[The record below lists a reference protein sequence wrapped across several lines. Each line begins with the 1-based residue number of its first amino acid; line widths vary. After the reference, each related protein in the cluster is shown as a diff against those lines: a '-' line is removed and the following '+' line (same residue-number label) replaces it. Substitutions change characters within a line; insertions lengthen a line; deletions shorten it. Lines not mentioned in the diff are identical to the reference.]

1 MGRKGGRGP
10 RGNKFVGGSSKRGGK
25 GQRGMHGAEDY
36 GSPQDLRKS
45 VLRVFR
51 QRSGKALNHKQVAG
65 ALGILNHDVRR
76 AVMALMEELAE
87 KGKLEDL
94 GRGRYV
100 LAASEVQEQSGTEG
114 TIQIS
119 RMGTGF
125 VRMPDGN
132 ETRVP
137 KAQTGDAFWGDTVEI
152 EWWQRGRRTTPRVKR
167 VTKRLREHYVVTVT
181 LVRDYGFGKPSDQRI
196 HTDFF
201 IPARHLGGAT
211 EGDKVLV
218 TLEQWDDPRD
228 QPMGRVVQVL
238 GQEGEHE
245 VEMHAILAEFGLPYQ
260 FPAEVEEAAKAFAPS
275 DPDNPRGLDPDEV
288 ARRRDFREV
297 LTMTIDPA
305 DAKDFDDALSLQ
317 KLENGNWEVG
327 VHIADVTHYLTPGSV
342 LDREAVQRAT
352 SVYLVDRTI
361 PMLPEVLSNDLC
373 SLRPHEDR
381 FAFSAVFEMTPQ
393 AEVVGRWFGRTVIHS
408 DRRFAYEEAQ
418 ERLDTG
424 KGDRAVELKVLGE
437 LATKLRQKR
446 FKRGGIDFNT
456 EEVRFQLDE
465 TGKPLRVVIKR
476 MKEANKLIEDF
487 MLLANVEVAKFL
499 AKVHPEKQTPTRT
512 AVYRV
517 HDRPDP
523 EKLKQLRVFVRR
535 FGHEIPKPTPGNAE
549 SLLRNLL
556 TATAGTPEEGTVKTM
571 AIRTMAKAE
580 YNTENIGH
588 YGLAFPYYTHF
599 TSPIRRYPDVMVHR
613 LLQHYL
619 DGKGSADE
627 GPLGGKCHHSSTM
640 EKRAAEAERAS
651 IKYKQVEFLSTR
663 IGETFK
669 GLVNGAI
676 GRGLFVEL
684 DENKCEGFV
693 PKESFPWDQWAF
705 DEDRVLF
712 EGLRSG
718 TKIGLGDAITVR
730 VVAADLAKRQ
740 LEFEWLEEE
749 ASLGE

>member
-1 MGRKGGRGP
+1 
-10 RGNKFVGGSSKRGGK
+10 
-25 GQRGMHGAEDY
+25 
-36 GSPQDLRKS
+36 
-45 VLRVFR
+45 VLGVFR
-51 QRSGKALNHKQVAG
+51 QRAGKALNHKQVSG

-87 KGKLEDL
+87 KGQLEDV
-94 GRGRYV
+94 GRGRFV
-100 LAASEVQEQSGTEG
+100 MAASELEMTSGNEG

-125 VRMPDGN
+125 VMMPDGH
-132 ETRVP
+132 EIRIP
-137 KAQTGDAFWGDTVEI
+137 KANTGDAFWGDTVEI

-167 VTKRLREHYVVTVT
+167 VTQRLRELYVVTVT
-181 LVRDYGFGKPSDQRI
+181 LVRDYGFGKPADQRI

-201 IPARHLGGAT
+201 IPARHLGGAV
-211 EGDKVLV
+211 EGDKVLLA
-218 TLEQWDDPRD
+218 LEAWDDPRD
-228 QPMGRVVQVL
+228 QPMGRVVEVL
-238 GQEGEHE
+238 GQQGEHE
-245 VEMHAILAEFGLPYQ
+245 VEMHAILAEFGLPYA
-260 FPAEVEEAAKAFAPS
+260 FPAEVEAAAKEFKPS
-275 DPDNPRGLDPDEV
+275 DPAKPHGLDPAEV
-288 ARRRDFREV
+288 ARRRDFRDV
-297 LTMTIDPA
+297 LTMTIDPV
-305 DAKDFDDALSLQ
+305 DAKDFDDALSL
-317 KLENGNWEVG
+317 KRLKNGNWEVG

-342 LDREAVQRAT
+342 LDQEAVKRAT

-381 FAFSAVFEMTPQ
+381 FAFSAVFEMTEQ

-418 ERLDTG
+418 ERLETG
-424 KGDRAVELKVLGE
+424 QGDRAEELKVLGD
-437 LATKLRQKR
+437 LATKLRDKR

-456 EEVRFQLDE
+456 EEVRFELDE
-465 TGKPLRVVIKR
+465 AGRPLRVVVKR

-487 MLLANVEVAKFL
+487 MLLANVEVARFL

-535 FGHEIPKPTPGNAE
+535 FGHEMPKPTPGNAE
-549 SLLRNLL
+549 SLLRDLL
-556 TATAGTPEEGTVKTM
+556 TATAGTPEENTVKTM

-580 YNTENIGH
+580 YSTENIGH

-613 LLQHYL
+613 LLQRYL

-627 GPLGGKCHHSSTM
+627 GPLGGTCHHSSTM

-663 IGETFK
+663 IGETFT
-669 GLVNGAI
+669 GLVNGTI
-676 GRGLFVEL
+676 SRGLFVEL

-705 DEDRVLF
+705 DEDRMLF

-718 TKIGLGDAITVR
+718 TTIGLGDQLTVR

-740 LEFEWLEEE
+740 LEFEWLEEG
-749 ASLGE
+749 AKPD

>member
-10 RGNKFVGGSSKRGGK
+10 RGNKFVGGSPKRGEK
-25 GQRGMHGAEDY
+25 GERGQHGASDY
-36 GSPQDLRKS
+36 GSPADLRKA
-45 VLRVFR
+45 VLGVFR
-51 QRSGKALNHKQVAG
+51 QRAGKALNHKQVSG

-87 KGKLEDL
+87 KGQLEDV
-94 GRGRYV
+94 GRGRFV
-100 LAASEVQEQSGTEG
+100 MAASELEMTSGNEG

-125 VRMPDGN
+125 VMMPDGH
-132 ETRVP
+132 EIRIP
-137 KAQTGDAFWGDTVEI
+137 KANTGDAFWGDTVEI

-167 VTKRLREHYVVTVT
+167 VTQRLRELYVVTVT
-181 LVRDYGFGKPSDQRI
+181 LVRDYGFGKPADQRI

-201 IPARHLGGAT
+201 IPARHLGGAV
-211 EGDKVLV
+211 EGDKVLLA
-218 TLEQWDDPRD
+218 LEAWDDPRD
-228 QPMGRVVQVL
+228 QPMGRVVEVL
-238 GQEGEHE
+238 GQQGEHE
-245 VEMHAILAEFGLPYQ
+245 VEMHAILAEFGLPYA
-260 FPAEVEEAAKAFAPS
+260 FPAEVEAAAKEFKPS
-275 DPDNPRGLDPDEV
+275 DPAKPHGLDPAEV
-288 ARRRDFREV
+288 ARRRDFRDV
-297 LTMTIDPA
+297 LTMTIDPV
-305 DAKDFDDALSLQ
+305 DAKDFDDALSL
-317 KLENGNWEVG
+317 KRLKNGNWEVG

-342 LDREAVQRAT
+342 LDQEAVKRAT

-381 FAFSAVFEMTPQ
+381 FAFSAVFEMTEQ

-418 ERLDTG
+418 ERLETG
-424 KGDRAVELKVLGE
+424 QGDRAEELKVLGD
-437 LATKLRQKR
+437 LATKLRDKR

-456 EEVRFQLDE
+456 EEVRFELDE
-465 TGKPLRVVIKR
+465 AGRPLRVVVKR

-487 MLLANVEVAKFL
+487 MLLANVEVARFL

-535 FGHEIPKPTPGNAE
+535 FGHEMPKPTPGNAE
-549 SLLRNLL
+549 SLLRDLL
-556 TATAGTPEEGTVKTM
+556 TATAGTPEENTVKTM

-580 YNTENIGH
+580 YSTENIGH

-613 LLQHYL
+613 LLQRYL

-627 GPLGGKCHHSSTM
+627 GPLGGTCHHSSTM

-663 IGETFK
+663 IGETFT
-669 GLVNGAI
+669 GLVNGTI
-676 GRGLFVEL
+676 SRGLFVEL

-705 DEDRVLF
+705 DEDRMLF

-718 TKIGLGDAITVR
+718 TTIGLGDQLTVR

-740 LEFEWLEEE
+740 LEFEWLEEG
-749 ASLGE
+749 AKPD

>member
-10 RGNKFVGGSSKRGGK
+10 RGNKFVGGNRGGK
-25 GQRGMHGAEDY
+25 GQRGQHSASDY
-36 GSPQDLRKS
+36 GSPTDLRKS
-45 VLRVFR
+45 VLKVFR
-51 QRSGKALNHKQVAG
+51 QRAGKALNHKQVSG

-87 KGKLEDL
+87 KGQLEDL

-100 LAASEVQEQSGTEG
+100 LAAAEIQEASGNEG
-114 TIQIS
+114 TIQIA

-125 VRMPDGN
+125 VMMPDGH
-132 ETRVP
+132 EIRIP
-137 KAQTGDAFWGDTVEI
+137 KGQTGDAFWGDRVEI

-167 VTKRLREHYVVTVT
+167 VTQRMREHYVVTVT
-181 LVRDYGFGKPSDQRI
+181 RVRDYGFGKPSDQRI

-201 IPARHLGGAT
+201 IPGRHLDGAVD
-211 EGDKVLV
+211 GDKVLL
-218 TLEQWDDPRD
+218 TLEAWDDPRD
-228 QPMGRVVQVL
+228 QPMGRVVEVL
-238 GQEGEHE
+238 GQEGDHE
-245 VEMHAILAEFGLPYQ
+245 VEMHAILAEFGLPYA
-260 FPAEVEEAAKAFAPS
+260 FPPEVEAAGREFQPS
-275 DPDNPRGLDPDEV
+275 DPDNPHGLDPDEV
-288 ARRRDFREV
+288 ARRRDFRDV

-327 VHIADVTHYLTPGSV
+327 VHIADVTHYLKPGSV
-342 LDREAVQRAT
+342 LDQEAIRRAT

-373 SLRPHEDR
+373 SLRPNEDR
-381 FAFSAVFEMTPQ
+381 FAFSAVFEITDE
-393 AEVVGRWFGRTVIHS
+393 AEVVNRWFGRTVIHS

-418 ERLDTG
+418 ERLETG
-424 KGDRAVELKVLGE
+424 KGDRVEELKVLAN
-437 LATKLRQKR
+437 LATKLRHKR
-446 FKRGGIDFNT
+446 FQRGGIDFNT
-456 EEVRFQLDE
+456 EEVRFELDE
-465 TGKPLRVVIKR
+465 AGRPLRVVIKR

-499 AKVHPEKQTPTRT
+499 AKVHPEKRTPTRT
-512 AVYRV
+512 GVYRV

-523 EKLKQLRVFVRR
+523 EKLSQLRVFVRR
-535 FGHEIPKPTPGNAE
+535 FGHEMPKPTPGNAE
-549 SLLRNLL
+549 SLLRDLIS
-556 TATAGTPEEGTVKTM
+556 ATAGTPEENTVKTM

-580 YNTENIGH
+580 YSTENIGH

-619 DGKGSADE
+619 DGKPSADP
-627 GPLGGKCHHSSTM
+627 GPLDGKCHHSSTM

-651 IKYKQVEFLSTR
+651 IKYKQVEFLASR
-663 IGETFK
+663 LGETFQ
-669 GLVNGAI
+669 GIVSGAI

-684 DENKCEGFV
+684 NENKCEGFV
-693 PKESFPWDQWAF
+693 PKEAFPWDQWSY
-705 DEDRVLF
+705 DEDQMLF
-712 EGLRSG
+712 HGLRSG
-718 TKIGLGDAITVR
+718 TRIGLGDPIVIR

-740 LEFEWLEEE
+740 LEFEWIEEDE
-749 ASLGE
+749 SVD

>member
-10 RGNKFVGGSSKRGGK
+10 RGNKFVGGSPKRGEK
-25 GQRGMHGAEDY
+25 GERGQHGASDD
-36 GSPQDLRKS
+36 GSPTDLRKA
-45 VLRVFR
+45 VLGVFR
-51 QRSGKALNHKQVAG
+51 QRAGKALNHKQVSG

-87 KGKLEDL
+87 KGQLEDV
-94 GRGRYV
+94 GRGRFV
-100 LAASEVQEQSGTEG
+100 MAASELEMTSGNEG

-125 VRMPDGN
+125 VMMPDGH
-132 ETRVP
+132 EIRIP
-137 KAQTGDAFWGDTVEI
+137 KANTGDAFWGDTVEI

-167 VTKRLREHYVVTVT
+167 VTQRLRELYVVTVT
-181 LVRDYGFGKPSDQRI
+181 LVRDYGFGKPADQRI

-201 IPARHLGGAT
+201 IPARHLGGAV
-211 EGDKVLV
+211 EGDKVLLA
-218 TLEQWDDPRD
+218 LEAWDDPRD
-228 QPMGRVVQVL
+228 QPMGRVVEVL
-238 GQEGEHE
+238 GQQGEHE
-245 VEMHAILAEFGLPYQ
+245 VEMHAILAEFGLPYA
-260 FPAEVEEAAKAFAPS
+260 FPAEVEAAAKEFKPS
-275 DPDNPRGLDPDEV
+275 DPAKPHGLDPAEV
-288 ARRRDFREV
+288 ARRRDFRDV
-297 LTMTIDPA
+297 LTMTIDPV
-305 DAKDFDDALSLQ
+305 DAKDFDDALSL
-317 KLENGNWEVG
+317 KRLKNGNWEVG

-342 LDREAVQRAT
+342 LDQEAVKRAT

-381 FAFSAVFEMTPQ
+381 FAFSAVFEMTEQ

-418 ERLDTG
+418 ERLETG
-424 KGDRAVELKVLGE
+424 QGDRAEELKVLGD
-437 LATKLRQKR
+437 LATKLRDKR

-456 EEVRFQLDE
+456 EEVRFELDE
-465 TGKPLRVVIKR
+465 AGRPLRVVVKR

-487 MLLANVEVAKFL
+487 MLLANVEVARFL

-535 FGHEIPKPTPGNAE
+535 FGHEMPKPTPGNAE
-549 SLLRNLL
+549 SLLRDLL
-556 TATAGTPEEGTVKTM
+556 TATAGTPEENTVKTM

-580 YNTENIGH
+580 YSTENIGH

-613 LLQHYL
+613 LLQRYL

-627 GPLGGKCHHSSTM
+627 GPLGGTCHHSSTM

-663 IGETFK
+663 IGETFT
-669 GLVNGAI
+669 GLVNGTI
-676 GRGLFVEL
+676 SRGLFVEL

-705 DEDRVLF
+705 DEDRMLF

-718 TKIGLGDAITVR
+718 TTIGLGDQLTVR

-740 LEFEWLEEE
+740 LEFEWLEEG
-749 ASLGE
+749 AKPD

>member
-1 MGRKGGRGP
+1 
-10 RGNKFVGGSSKRGGK
+10 
-25 GQRGMHGAEDY
+25 
-36 GSPQDLRKS
+36 
-45 VLRVFR
+45 VLGVFR
-51 QRSGKALNHKQVAG
+51 QRAGKALNHKQVSG

-87 KGKLEDL
+87 KGQLEDV
-94 GRGRYV
+94 GRGRFV
-100 LAASEVQEQSGTEG
+100 MAASELEMTSGNEG

-125 VRMPDGN
+125 VMMPDGH
-132 ETRVP
+132 EIRIP
-137 KAQTGDAFWGDTVEI
+137 KANTGDAFWGDTVEI

-167 VTKRLREHYVVTVT
+167 VTQRLRELYVVTVT
-181 LVRDYGFGKPSDQRI
+181 LVRDYGFGKPADQRI

-201 IPARHLGGAT
+201 IPARHLGGAV
-211 EGDKVLV
+211 EGDKVLLA
-218 TLEQWDDPRD
+218 LEAWDDPRD
-228 QPMGRVVQVL
+228 QPMGRVVEVL
-238 GQEGEHE
+238 GQQGEHE
-245 VEMHAILAEFGLPYQ
+245 VEMHAILAEFGLPYA
-260 FPAEVEEAAKAFAPS
+260 FPAEVEAAAKEFKPS
-275 DPDNPRGLDPDEV
+275 DPAKPHGLDPAEV
-288 ARRRDFREV
+288 ARRRDFRDV
-297 LTMTIDPA
+297 LTMTIDPV
-305 DAKDFDDALSLQ
+305 DAKDFDDALSL
-317 KLENGNWEVG
+317 KRLKNGNWEVG

-342 LDREAVQRAT
+342 LDQEAVKRAT

-381 FAFSAVFEMTPQ
+381 FAFSAVFEMTEQ

-418 ERLDTG
+418 ERLETG
-424 KGDRAVELKVLGE
+424 QGDRAEELKVLGD
-437 LATKLRQKR
+437 LATKLREKR

-456 EEVRFQLDE
+456 EEVRFELDE
-465 TGKPLRVVIKR
+465 AGRPLRVVVKR

-487 MLLANVEVAKFL
+487 MLLANVEVARFL

-535 FGHEIPKPTPGNAE
+535 FGHEMPKPTPGNAE
-549 SLLRNLL
+549 SLLRDLL
-556 TATAGTPEEGTVKTM
+556 TATAGTPEENTVKTM

-580 YNTENIGH
+580 YSTENIGH

-613 LLQHYL
+613 LLQRYL

-627 GPLGGKCHHSSTM
+627 GPLGGTCHHSSTM

-663 IGETFK
+663 IGETFT
-669 GLVNGAI
+669 GLVNGTI
-676 GRGLFVEL
+676 SRGLFVEL

-705 DEDRVLF
+705 DEDRMLF

-718 TKIGLGDAITVR
+718 TTIGLGDQLTVR

-740 LEFEWLEEE
+740 LEFEWLEEG
-749 ASLGE
+749 AKPD

>member
-1 MGRKGGRGP
+1 M
-10 RGNKFVGGSSKRGGK
+10 
-25 GQRGMHGAEDY
+25 
-36 GSPQDLRKS
+36 
-45 VLRVFR
+45 FR
-51 QRSGKALNHKQVAG
+51 QRAGKALNHKQVSG

-87 KGKLEDL
+87 KGQLEDV
-94 GRGRYV
+94 GRGRFV
-100 LAASEVQEQSGTEG
+100 MAASELEMTSGNEG

-125 VRMPDGN
+125 VMMPDGH
-132 ETRVP
+132 EIRIP
-137 KAQTGDAFWGDTVEI
+137 KANTGDAFWGDTVEI

-167 VTKRLREHYVVTVT
+167 VTQRLRELYVVTVT
-181 LVRDYGFGKPSDQRI
+181 LVRDYGFGKPADQRI

-201 IPARHLGGAT
+201 IPARHLGGAV
-211 EGDKVLV
+211 EGDKVLLA
-218 TLEQWDDPRD
+218 LEAWDDPRD
-228 QPMGRVVQVL
+228 QPMGRVVEVL
-238 GQEGEHE
+238 GQQGEHE
-245 VEMHAILAEFGLPYQ
+245 VEMHAILAEFGLPYA
-260 FPAEVEEAAKAFAPS
+260 FPAEVEAAAKEFKPS
-275 DPDNPRGLDPDEV
+275 DPAKPHGLDPAEV
-288 ARRRDFREV
+288 ARRRDFRDV
-297 LTMTIDPA
+297 LTMTIDPV
-305 DAKDFDDALSLQ
+305 DAKDFDDALSL
-317 KLENGNWEVG
+317 KRLKNGNWEVG

-342 LDREAVQRAT
+342 LDQEAVKRAT

-381 FAFSAVFEMTPQ
+381 FAFSAVFEMTEQ

-418 ERLDTG
+418 ERLETG
-424 KGDRAVELKVLGE
+424 QGDRAEELKVLGD
-437 LATKLRQKR
+437 LATKLRDKR

-456 EEVRFQLDE
+456 EEVRFELDE
-465 TGKPLRVVIKR
+465 AGRPLRVVVKR

-487 MLLANVEVAKFL
+487 MLLANVEVARFL

-535 FGHEIPKPTPGNAE
+535 FGHEMPKPTPGNAE
-549 SLLRNLL
+549 SLLRDLL
-556 TATAGTPEEGTVKTM
+556 TATAGTPEENTVKTM

-580 YNTENIGH
+580 YSTENIGH

-613 LLQHYL
+613 LLQRYL

-627 GPLGGKCHHSSTM
+627 GPLGGTCHHSSTM

-663 IGETFK
+663 IGETFT
-669 GLVNGAI
+669 GLVNGTI
-676 GRGLFVEL
+676 SRGLFVEL

-705 DEDRVLF
+705 DEDRMLF

-718 TKIGLGDAITVR
+718 TTIGLGDQLTVR

-740 LEFEWLEEE
+740 LEFEWLEEG
-749 ASLGE
+749 AKPD

>member
-1 MGRKGGRGP
+1 MGRKGGRGS
-10 RGNKFVGGSSKRGGK
+10 RGNKFVGGSSRRGGK
-25 GQRGMHGAEDY
+25 GQRGMHGSEDY

-45 VLRVFR
+45 VLKVFR
-51 QRSGKALNHKQVAG
+51 QRTGKALNHKQVSG
-65 ALGILNHDVRR
+65 ALGILNHEVRR
-76 AVMALMEELAE
+76 AVLALLEDLAE
-87 KGKLEDL
+87 KGKLQDL
-94 GRGRYV
+94 GRGRYT
-100 LAASEVQEQSGTEG
+100 LAAAEIQEASGAEG

-125 VRMPDGN
+125 VRMADGN
-132 ETRVP
+132 EIRVP

-181 LVRDYGFGKPSDQRI
+181 LVRDYAFGKPSDQKI

-201 IPARHLGGAT
+201 IPARHLGEAT
-211 EGDKVLV
+211 DGDKVLV
-218 TLEQWDDPRD
+218 ALEQWDDPRD
-228 QPMGRVVQVL
+228 QPVGRIVQIL
-238 GQEGEHE
+238 GQQGDHE
-245 VEMHAILAEFGLPYQ
+245 AEMHAILAEFGLPYQ
-260 FPAEVEEAAKAFAPS
+260 FPEEVEVAARAFVPSDAAKPH
-275 DPDNPRGLDPDEV
+275 GLDPAEV

-305 DAKDFDDALSLQ
+305 DAKDFDDALSLRRC
-317 KLENGNWEVG
+317 EHGNWEVG

-381 FAFSAVFEMTPQ
+381 FAFSAVFEMTTK

-418 ERLDTG
+418 ERLESG
-424 KGDRAVELKVLGE
+424 EGDHAEELRVLGD
-437 LATKLRQKR
+437 LAEKLRRKR
-446 FKRGGIDFNT
+446 FQKGGIDFNT

-465 TGKPLRVVIKR
+465 EGKPLRVVVKQ

-487 MLLANVEVAKFL
+487 MLLANVEVARFL
-499 AKVHPEKQTPTRT
+499 AKVHPEKQVPSRT

-535 FGHEIPKPTPGNAE
+535 FGHEMPKPTPGNAE
-549 SLLRNLL
+549 SLLRDLL
-556 TATAGTPEEGTVKTM
+556 AATSGTQEEHTVKTM

-613 LLQHYL
+613 LLQRYL

-627 GPLGGKCHHSSTM
+627 APLGGKCHHSSVM

-669 GLVNGAI
+669 GLVNGVI
-676 GRGLFVEL
+676 GRGLFVEI

-693 PKESFPWDQWAF
+693 PKESFPWDQWSF

-718 TKIGLGDAITVR
+718 TKIGLGDSITIR

-740 LEFEWLEEE
+740 LEFEWLEE
-749 ASLGE
+749 GEEVD